1 MDLLNPRDE
10 LLVGLIA
17 RTAAARDHHDIGL
30 GNLAQAA
37 LGGQRQGP
45 SVGALW
51 PRLAATKTTSA
62 PGRRL
67 STS

>member
-17 RTAAARDHHDIGL
+17 GTAAARDHDDIGS
-30 GNLAQAA
+30 GTSPKPRSAVNDKAPVSE
-37 LGGQRQGP
+37 RFGP
-45 SVGALW
+45 GS
-51 PRLAATKTTSA
+51 AATKTTSA